1 MNIKEDVMKFLLKL
15 TIVLVVLKLIN
26 FVYWSWIWVFI
37 PLWGPVL
44 IYVLG
49 VLVNLIYL
57 HLRDEI
63 NRYHI
68 MNK

>member
-1 MNIKEDVMKFLLKL
+1 MKFLLKL

-26 FVYWSWIWVFI
+26 FVYWSWIWVWVFI

-49 VLVNLIYL
+49 ILVNLIYL
-57 HLRDEI
+57 YLRDEI